1 MRSPLGTYLARP
13 SGHDSFSSDSSGI
26 HRLPNFAG
34 IVAESICCQMLW
46 RHSLASLED
55 AVRTIFGEPKES
67 LQELVANQQVND
79 GRIIASVTYAAK
91 PNVQAILPEK
101 EWRTPETSYVRF
113 STLCDIV
120 RAC

>member
-26 HRLPNFAG
+26 HRFPNFAG
-34 IVAESICCQMLW
+34 IVAESICCQILW
-46 RHSLASLED
+46 CHSLASLDD

-67 LQELVANQQVND
+67 LQDLFARQQVNN

-91 PNVQAILPEK
+91 GNVEAALPGQPQGNPRNILC
-101 EWRTPETSYVRF
+101 TVH
-113 STLCDIV
+113 DV
-120 RAC
+120 V